1 MAVNVSNT
9 LTTSTFE
16 FWRLRTNQM
25 ANLFRTKVI
34 TTNSNTAVG
43 SAGVT
48 GTFSGGNLKA
58 NGTTQSTS
66 TTTGSLQTRGGLG
79 VSRNTHIGGKLVVTG
94 VSNTANL
101 NVSGTVQANLF
112 SGNGSSLTSVSAV
125 SIDGL
130 GSSSFIRSDQEDT
143 AANTITFSSDVN
155 VAGLSNLEV
164 GTVKLPNTAN
174 ITFSG
179 MSTKGDKFLRVST
192 DGTRLIF
199 SNSAISNVGDIVDVE
214 INYASISNADVL
226 VFDENLGK
234 FKNFPRSLIDVT
246 SLDDIDD
253 LNTTS
258 SRGDILVRVV
268 NTSNTSTFANTA
280 NGFISGRLD
289 SMNESEFTGLTTNT
303 VTFSSTSNS
312 HIQVF
317 RNGVKLANADFSVPN
332 TTNISLSNNLISADI
347 LQVVEFNPHA
357 FVVGD
362 GTPSEL
368 NAPTYSDLRL
378 KANVEMYEAS
388 SSVFDINTYTYY
400 WKDQFRFH
408 DRQEVGF
415 VAQDIE
421 KYIPQVVSE
430 NSQGEKMVDY
440 GKMTAVLLSTIKQMN
455 ERIEALESKSCN
467 CSCSEE

>member
-1 MAVNVSNT
+1 
-9 LTTSTFE
+9 
-16 FWRLRTNQM
+16 
-25 ANLFRTKVI
+25 
-34 TTNSNTAVG
+34 
-43 SAGVT
+43 
-48 GTFSGGNLKA
+48 
-58 NGTTQSTS
+58 
-66 TTTGSLQTRGGLG
+66 
-79 VSRNTHIGGKLVVTG
+79 
-94 VSNTANL
+94 
-101 NVSGTVQANLF
+101 
-112 SGNGSSLTSVSAV
+112 
-125 SIDGL
+125 
-130 GSSSFIRSDQEDT
+130 
-143 AANTITFSSDVN
+143 
-155 VAGLSNLEV
+155 
-164 GTVKLPNTAN
+164 
-174 ITFSG
+174 

-192 DGTRLIF
+192 DGSRLIF
-199 SNSAISNVGDIVDVE
+199 SNSAISNVGDIADVE
-214 INYASISNADVL
+214 VNYASISNADVL

-253 LNTTS
+253 LNITS

-289 SMNESEFTGLTTNT
+289 SMRESEFTGLTTNT
-303 VTFSSTSNS
+303 VSFASTSNS
-312 HIQVF
+312 FIQVF

-332 TTNISLSNNLISADI
+332 TTNIALSNNLVSADT

-378 KANVEMYEAS
+378 KSNVEIYEAS
-388 SSVFDINTYTYY
+388 SSVLDINTYTYY

-440 GKMTAVLLSTIKQMN
+440 GKMTAVLLSTIKQLN
-455 ERIEALESKSCN
+455 ERIEALEQKAFCT
-467 CSCSEE
+467 CPEE